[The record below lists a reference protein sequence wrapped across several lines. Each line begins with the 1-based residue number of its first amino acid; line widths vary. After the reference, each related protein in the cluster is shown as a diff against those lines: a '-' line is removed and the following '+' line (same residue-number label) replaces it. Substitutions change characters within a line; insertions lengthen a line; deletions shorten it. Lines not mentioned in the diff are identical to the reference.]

1 MQLTSKGVKVIT
13 GRAVQ
18 SIENKNN
25 SLLVHTATGETSTAY
40 MVLVVTGV
48 KPSTQLAKTAG
59 IDLGIAGAIRV
70 DHAMATNIAVQLRN
84 CGCCPSSRIDLD

>member
-48 KPSTQLAKTAG
+48 KPSTQLA
-59 IDLGIAGAIRV
+59 
-70 DHAMATNIAVQLRN
+70 
-84 CGCCPSSRIDLD
+84 